1 VHAAASD
8 VDATITLAPAMRF
21 LDARP
26 GEQIRTSVLVQNQ
39 TGVAVAF
46 VVDVTDMRAGPGA
59 DRAFDYVAV
68 GDAPRGAGAWTSTP
82 VSTFRLAPTTQ
93 REVDV
98 VVDVPAEAGAGG
110 HYAALLFTAR
120 EVNPTGQFQI
130 DQLTPVPVLV
140 TVAGEFERDLRATIK
155 PDARLR
161 WSGGRARWTVE
172 LRNDGDVHENVSGR
186 VRFDALWSGSS
197 STPLGAGILLPGE
210 SRRQRIALDV
220 RSAPDA
226 FTADVRVELDD
237 SEPETATAPR
247 MWVLPIWLV
256 IVGIVLSIV
265 VWVRTRRP
273 GTEAFEENEN
283 HWDPPL
289 A

>member
-1 VHAAASD
+1 
-8 VDATITLAPAMRF
+8 MRF

-26 GEQIRTSVLVQNQ
+26 GERVETTVLVQNQ
-39 TGVAVAF
+39 TGVAAAF
-46 VVDVTDMRAGPGA
+46 EVEVTDMQAGPGA
-59 DRAFDYVAV
+59 DRAFDYVPV

-82 VSTFRLAPTTQ
+82 TTTFRLAPATQ
-93 REVDV
+93 REIDV
-98 VVDVPAEAGAGG
+98 VVDVPADAGAGG

-130 DQLTPVPVLV
+130 DALTPVPVLV
-140 TVAGEFERDLRATIK
+140 TVAGEFERDLRATID
-155 PDARLR
+155 PDDRLR

-172 LRNDGDVHENVSGR
+172 LRNEGDVHENVSGR
-186 VRFDALWSGSS
+186 VRFDPVWSGSS

-210 SRRQRIALDV
+210 SRRQRVALDV

-226 FTADVRVELDD
+226 FTADVRVDLDE
-237 SEPETATAPR
+237 SEPVTATAPR

-256 IVGIVLSIV
+256 VVAIALVVV
-265 VWVRTRRP
+265 VWLRLRGR
-273 GTEAFEENEN
+273 GEDSFEEDEDHSN
-283 HWDPPL
+283 PPL